1 MVAETQE
8 PDASV
13 SIVARRHDVNANQLF
28 KWRREMAPK
37 SDGRG
42 GKRGSV
48 TMVPVE
54 IAPERAS
61 RGGGQA
67 SRGRRDRLRRRR
79 SGQPSRRGV
88 AGDASSGDRTA
99 AMIGLAAGTRVWLAA
114 GTTDMMGWTPLA
126 NRGQAGSAFRAEDMM
141 MEVKVVGI
149 DIAKRHFQ
157 VHGVSAS
164 GAITI
169 RRKLSRDGFLKFLAD
184 LSPCLVGL
192 EAGSGTHHWAR
203 EIARLGHDVRLMP
216 PQFVRPYVKT
226 NKNDAADA
234 EACCEAVQRP
244 GMRFVPVKSL
254 EQQAAMVLHRVR
266 DHLVRQRTGTINA
279 LRGHLAEYGIVAAA
293 LRGGLNR
300 LFLIVE
306 AEDNDEHLPGS
317 VKQLLRMLMAEIRTA
332 DAHIAELDRKLKD
345 DAKADEACRRLIE
358 VPGIGPVIATIVVA
372 TVPDEQRFSS
382 SRHFAAWLGLTP
394 KQHSSGGKERLLG
407 ISKRGD
413 AYMRRQFI
421 NGARSLV
428 RIASGR
434 TGGY

>member
-1 MVAETQE
+1 M
-8 PDASV
+8 
-13 SIVARRHDVNANQLF
+13 DV
-28 KWRREMAPK
+28 K
-37 SDGRG
+37 
-42 GKRGSV
+42 
-48 TMVPVE
+48 
-54 IAPERAS
+54 II
-61 RGGGQA
+61 
-67 SRGRRDRLRRRR
+67 
-79 SGQPSRRGV
+79 GV
-88 AGDASSGDRTA
+88 
-99 AMIGLAAGTRVWLAA
+99 
-114 GTTDMMGWTPLA
+114 
-126 NRGQAGSAFRAEDMM
+126 
-141 MEVKVVGI
+141 
-149 DIAKRHFQ
+149 DIAKRYFQ
-157 VHGVSAS
+157 VHGINAS
-164 GAITI
+164 GMVTM
-169 RRKLSRDGFLKFLAD
+169 RRKISRDSFLKLLAD
-184 LSPCLVGL
+184 LPSCLIGL
-192 EAGSGTHHWAR
+192 EAGSGAHHWAR

-254 EQQAAMVLHRVR
+254 GQQAAMAVHRVR

-293 LRGGLNR
+293 LRGGLNQ
-300 LFLIVE
+300 LFSIVE
-306 AEDNDEHLPGS
+306 AEDDDEYVPDS
-317 VKQLLRMLMAEIRTA
+317 VKQLLRMLVAEIRAA

-345 DAKADEACRRLIE
+345 FAGAEEACRRLIE

-382 SRHFAAWLGLTP
+382 GRHFSAWLGLTP
-394 KQHSSGGKERLLG
+394 KQHSTGGKERLLG

-434 TGGY
+434 TGGYWDWINALLARRAFNVVTVAVANKLARVAWALQARGTRWRAA

>member
-1 MVAETQE
+1 MV
-8 PDASV
+8 
-13 SIVARRHDVNANQLF
+13 
-28 KWRREMAPK
+28 
-37 SDGRG
+37 
-42 GKRGSV
+42 
-48 TMVPVE
+48 
-54 IAPERAS
+54 
-61 RGGGQA
+61 
-67 SRGRRDRLRRRR
+67 
-79 SGQPSRRGV
+79 
-88 AGDASSGDRTA
+88 
-99 AMIGLAAGTRVWLAA
+99 
-114 GTTDMMGWTPLA
+114 
-126 NRGQAGSAFRAEDMM
+126 
-141 MEVKVVGI
+141 
-149 DIAKRHFQ
+149 
-157 VHGVSAS
+157 
-164 GAITI
+164 TI
-169 RRKLSRDGFLKFLAD
+169 RRKISRDGFLKLLAD
-184 LSPCLVGL
+184 LPPCLIGL
-192 EAGSGTHHWAR
+192 EACSGAHHWAR

-254 EQQAAMVLHRVR
+254 EQQAAMALHRVR

-293 LRGGLNR
+293 LRGGLNQ

-306 AEDNDEHLPGS
+306 AEDEDEHLPHS
-317 VKQLLRMLMAEIRTA
+317 VKQLLRMLVAEIRTA

-345 DAKADEACRRLIE
+345 DARADEACRRLIE

-382 SRHFAAWLGLTP
+382 GRHFAAWLGLTP
-394 KQHSSGGKERLLG
+394 KQHSSGGKRLLG

-434 TGGY
+434 TGGYWDWINALLARRAFNVVTVALANKLARVAWALQARGTRWKTA